1 LIASLECQG
10 IARIQS
16 AGLRG
21 IDLSESLR
29 KETLQPGASSFPE
42 ASSSFSCA
50 DGRVLFPDLVLL
62 GADAAIEGSG
72 SVDFART
79 LDFRL
84 RVPSSVAAP
93 HIARA
98 SDALEEAFQLS
109 GPLVAPKITRIS
121 MPARRP

>member
-1 LIASLECQG
+1 LIASLKCQG
-10 IARIQS
+10 IARMES

-21 IDLSESLR
+21 IDLPESLR
-29 KETLQPGASSFPE
+29 KGTLQQGASSFPE

-50 DGRVLFPDLVLL
+50 DGRILFPDLVLL

-79 LDFRL
+79 LDFRF

-93 HIARA
+93 HVARA

-121 MPARRP
+121 TPARRP